1 MIKLNIR
8 LLNPEV
14 DEAAVKAQQRSV
26 RRVVDQLYKGRCA
39 GADMLGWRDLP
50 LRDNREELKK
60 ISKIARKIRKK
71 ADLLI
76 VVGIGGSYLGARA
89 AIEGL
94 CPALPGNRKGPGIL
108 FLGNHLDADY
118 TAELLDYIK
127 DKKYYI
133 NVISKSGTTI
143 EPGIAFRLLLDHLR
157 RTLPPKKVKERVIAT
172 TSPAKGALLDMAN
185 DAGFEKLVIPEDVG
199 GRFSVLTP
207 VGLLPMAV
215 AGINIKAMLKGA
227 RSMARHCS
235 ENRTIAGND
244 ALKYAVARNLLY
256 QAGKRIE
263 ILGVWNPALLY
274 LAEWWKQLFG
284 ESEGKDKKGI
294 FPASV
299 GLTTDLHSLGQYIQD
314 GRRELF
320 ETFLVVDKNRRKVAM
335 PELEGDPDQLGFLAG
350 EQLASANRQAWRGTM
365 LAHHDGQTPNM
376 TLHIGKR
383 DAFHFGELFYFFE
396 FAVAVSGLLLG
407 VNPFDQPGVEAYKNN
422 MFALLGEP
430 SRENER
436 LALEERLNKIDD
448 SN

>member
-1 MIKLNIR
+1 MIKLKMP
-8 LLNPEV
+8 LLAPEV
-14 DEAAVKAQQRSV
+14 DAAALKAVQPAV
-26 RRVVDQLYKGRCA
+26 RRVVDQLYKGRCP
-39 GADMLGWRDLP
+39 GSDMLGWRDLP
-50 LRDNREELKK
+50 LKEDSAELRQIQKL
-60 ISKIARKIRKK
+60 ARKIRQK
-71 ADLLI
+71 ADLFI

-94 CPALPGNRKGPGIL
+94 SPALPGNRSGPEIL

-118 TAELLDYIK
+118 AAELLRYIK
-127 DKKYYI
+127 GKKYYV
-133 NVISKSGTTI
+133 NVISKSGTTT

-157 RTLPPKKVKERVIAT
+157 RTLPAKKVKERVIAT
-172 TSPAKGALLDMAN
+172 TSPVKGALLAMAEEF
-185 DAGFEKLVIPEDVG
+185 GFHKFIIPEDVG

-215 AGINIKAMLKGA
+215 AGIDIGKMLKGA
-227 RSMARHCS
+227 AGMARHCS
-235 ENRTIAGND
+235 ENRTLAKND
-244 ALKYAVARNLLY
+244 ALKYAAARHLLY
-256 QAGKRIE
+256 QAGKPIE

-314 GRRELF
+314 GRRDLF
-320 ETFLVVDKNRRKVAM
+320 ETFLVIDKNRRKVAI

-350 EQLASANRQAWRGTM
+350 QQLAFANQQAWRGTM
-365 LAHHDGQTPNM
+365 LAHRAGGTPNM

-407 VNPFDQPGVEAYKNN
+407 VNPFDQPGVEAYKKN

-430 SRENER
+430 GREEER
-436 LALEERLNKIDD
+436 RALEEQLLKIDD
-448 SN
+448 SE